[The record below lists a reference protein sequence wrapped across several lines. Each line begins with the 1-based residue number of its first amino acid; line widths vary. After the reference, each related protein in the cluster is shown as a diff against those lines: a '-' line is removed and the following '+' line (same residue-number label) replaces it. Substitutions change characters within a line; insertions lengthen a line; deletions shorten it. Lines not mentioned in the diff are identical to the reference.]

1 MHCNRAILT
10 LLEVP
15 PMSLKSPFESFNHKR
30 LDEFKQSINYS
41 ALIAA
46 PPTEKNVDLDWQAEL
61 KTIIDYEG
69 VTWKS
74 DVKESVLN
82 VKEPMALRL
91 TLTSE
96 QVIVNI
102 KYIAG
107 DWPTRLS
114 FFVSERAFVN
124 RADINY
130 KLVPSFE
137 DIYLIPKF
145 GTDVTFVHFLYGH
158 FDIKI
163 MHAELY
169 DVQSVAD
176 AIYQLVK
183 NSSESGIPIR

>member
-1 MHCNRAILT
+1 
-10 LLEVP
+10 
-15 PMSLKSPFESFNHKR
+15 MSLKSPFESFNHKR

-41 ALIAA
+41 ALIAT

-96 QVIVNI
+96 QGLEQVIVNI

-114 FFVSERAFVN
+114 FFVSERAFIN

-145 GTDVTFVHFLYGH
+145 GTDVTFVHFYMGILTLRLC
-158 FDIKI
+158 
-163 MHAELY
+163 ML
-169 DVQSVAD
+169 
-176 AIYQLVK
+176 
-183 NSSESGIPIR
+183 SSMMCNLLLMLFIN